1 MPLSPMTYGLCVA
14 ALTPALLGLNGCD
27 DDAGQTNPDPR
38 DAALVVDA
46 AGGRLEDAAVAPPW
60 RVVEGPIEPIVLSA
74 WGPSAET
81 VFFAGGQSGADGG
94 FVARL
99 QGGRIA
105 VETTP
110 AGRPLWWVF
119 GLDQD
124 HVWAVGEEGRI
135 LRKRDGNWQR
145 ETTDLDSKAH
155 LWGGFALSP
164 DDVWAVGGSVRRG
177 GPKGLVLRQTAGA
190 AWSVLTDP
198 ALPTETNLFK
208 VWGAAP
214 DDVHFVGEAGVALH
228 WDGAALRRVDTPT
241 PDLLFTVHGR
251 AGGPVLA
258 VGGTVVGVA
267 LRWTGDTWVDDA
279 PPEGPPLNGV
289 FVRPDGTALA
299 SGANGVLL
307 ERDVGGTWRRVRLP
321 EAQPYTLHAVFSNGS
336 DWTVGGDL
344 TSGVGGFIATT
355 ASMAPVFD
363 GRTSPQDAGMNPDAL
378 PPVDAA
384 PVPADA
390 AVPPAD
396 VAPPRDVPPSP
407 GDGAP
412 PDAGPVDAGPVD
424 AAPPVDGPQVVDAAL
439 PPVPDAAPPIPDA
452 APVPD
457 AAPLPGPAASCEL
470 SQFLCQPGLDC
481 YDVFAPNVPRV
492 TLCLRPCETPDTC
505 DPEFGVAPC
514 CTPPGPQLLDRY
526 CVPSAFY
533 GGQCP

>member
-1 MPLSPMTYGLCVA
+1 MSLSSMTYGLRLA

-27 DDAGQTNPDPR
+27 DDPGPTNTTPR
-38 DAALVVDA
+38 DASVVVDA
-46 AGGRLEDAAVAPPW
+46 ADGRPPDAAVSPPW

-74 WGPSAET
+74 WGPSPET
-81 VFFAGGQSGADGG
+81 VFFAGGKSGAAGG

-99 QGGRIA
+99 EGGRITL
-105 VETTP
+105 ESTP

-124 HVWAVGEEGRI
+124 QVWAVGEEGRI
-135 LRKRDGNWQR
+135 LRKRDGVWQR
-145 ETTDLDSKAH
+145 ETTALDTKAH
-155 LWGGFALSP
+155 LWGGFATGP

-177 GPKGLVLRQTAGA
+177 GPKGLVLRHTAGNG
-190 AWSVLTDP
+190 WSVVTDP

-208 VWGAAP
+208 VWGTAP
-214 DDVHFVGEAGVALH
+214 DDVHLVGEAGVAIH

-289 FVRPDGTALA
+289 FVRADGTALA

-321 EAQPYTLHAVFSNGS
+321 EAQAYTLHAVFSQGV

-355 ASMAPVFD
+355 AAAVPVFN
-363 GRTSPQDAGMNPDAL
+363 GRASPQDAGVGLDAQPPLDAAL
-378 PPVDAA
+378 PPVDATVSPA
-384 PVPADA
+384 DISPPRDVVLPPQDGGRTDAGPADA
-390 AVPPAD
+390 APRLD
-396 VAPPRDVPPSP
+396 VT
-407 GDGAP
+407 
-412 PDAGPVDAGPVD
+412 
-424 AAPPVDGPQVVDAAL
+424 QVVDAEV
-439 PPVPDAAPPIPDA
+439 PPIPDAAPPIPDA
-452 APVPD
+452 APLPD
-457 AAPLPGPAASCEL
+457 AAAPLPGPAASCEL